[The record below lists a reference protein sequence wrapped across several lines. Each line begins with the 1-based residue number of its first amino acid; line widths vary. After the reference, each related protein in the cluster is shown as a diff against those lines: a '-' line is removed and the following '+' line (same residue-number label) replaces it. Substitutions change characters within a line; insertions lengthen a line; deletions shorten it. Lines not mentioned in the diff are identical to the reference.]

1 MAALAMFR
9 SLTQIEQ
16 NLILEEVAKL
26 DFRYPDHVTFDI
38 NTFFEARLQSRA
50 TNITWPKD
58 LSKKEIAV
66 CKINYLMAMI
76 TEAANIQDISTEY
89 IDLFDILHKFLTEVI
104 RDCYKPA
111 TQTPEGK
118 YIKFGG
124 IPADI
129 APLVNAIYKSMTRNY
144 QKKFD
149 I

>member
-1 MAALAMFR
+1 MAALEMFR

-16 NLILEEVAKL
+16 NLILDEVAKL
-26 DFRYPDHVTFDI
+26 DFRYPEHIEFDI

-50 TNITWPKD
+50 THITWPQD

-66 CKINYLMAMI
+66 CKLKYLMAMI
-76 TEAANIQDISTEY
+76 TEAANIQDTSTEY
-89 IDLFDILHKFLTEVI
+89 ADLFDILNKFLTEVI
-104 RDCYKPA
+104 RDCYKPI
-111 TQTPEGK
+111 TKNPEGI
-118 YIKFGG
+118 YIKFAG

-144 QKKFD
+144 RKKFD